1 MMMLLM
7 TKMMMK
13 MAMMTTTMKMT
24 MMKTM
29 MTTAMKMTAM
39 MCYLTK
45 ARLVKHITEKEDIRQ
60 HTRGGIILQHDD
72 N

>member
-45 ARLVKHITEKEDIRQ
+45 ARLAQHITEKEDIRQ
-60 HTRGGIILQHDD
+60 QHDD